1 MTKKPTAT
9 LEVVARI
16 DSVGAI
22 TSNMNDVQQQALQ
35 IKEFYSN
42 LIITEDDVP
51 EMKKE
56 KAQINKMKDDVAT
69 YRKNII
75 AEFKKPIE
83 EFESTAKATEKILKE
98 AYDCVNDQIAAY
110 EAEVKKKTE
119 DELRAYFDEKKDTLH
134 IDFVKFEDA
143 KISIPL
149 NPSKKKLMEAVNKFF
164 EEITGHLRAI
174 ACYPEDQQPEILVEY
189 KETLN
194 FTNSVINAQ
203 KRIKAREEE
212 KARQEALKELKAQ
225 EEKAA
230 EKVESIVINSNE
242 EVTVPIE
249 VKEEPKI
256 YKATFTVRGTVDQ
269 LRNLKAFMEKE
280 GISYD
285 TSK

>member
-1 MTKKPTAT
+1 MTKKPQVS
-9 LEVVARI
+9 LEVVARV

-22 TSNMNDVQQQALQ
+22 TSNMADVQQQALA

-110 EAEVKKKTE
+110 EAKVKKQTE
-119 DELRAYFDEKKDTLH
+119 DELRAYFEEKKESLN

-143 KISIPL
+143 EITIPL
-149 NPSKKKLMEAVNKFF
+149 NPSKKKLMESVNKFF
-164 EEITGHLRAI
+164 DTVEGHLRAI
-174 ACYPEDQQPEILVEY
+174 ACFPEDQQTEILVEY
-189 KETLN
+189 KSTLN
-194 FTNSVINAQ
+194 FTESVINAQ
-203 KRIKAREEE
+203 RRIQAREEE
-212 KARQEALKELKAQ
+212 KARQEALKELKAK
-225 EEKAA
+225 EEKAV
-230 EKVESIVINSNE
+230 EKVEEVIAP
-242 EVTVPIE
+242 VE
-249 VKEEPKI
+249 VKEEPKPVEKM
-256 YKATFTVRGTVDQ
+256 YKATFTVKGTVDQ
-269 LRNLKAFMEKE
+269 LRKLKMFLEQE
-280 GISYD
+280 GITYD
-285 TSK
+285 TNN